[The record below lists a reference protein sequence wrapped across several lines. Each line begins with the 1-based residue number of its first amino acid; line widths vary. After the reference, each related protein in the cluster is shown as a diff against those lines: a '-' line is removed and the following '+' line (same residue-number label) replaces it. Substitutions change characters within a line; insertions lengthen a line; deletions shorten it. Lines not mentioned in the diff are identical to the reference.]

1 MIAERVH
8 KKKKITLCS
17 KIVGAILFL
26 LKLLFACYSA
36 WLEESDDEVVAKV
49 NRRIGAVTGLDMT
62 TAEPLQV
69 HAASD
74 FGG

>member
-1 MIAERVH
+1 M
-8 KKKKITLCS
+8 
-17 KIVGAILFL
+17 
-26 LKLLFACYSA
+26 LKLLFASYSA

-69 HAASD
+69 HVASD
-74 FGG
+74 FDG